1 MSADVLL
8 LDSGKLQLQFIG
20 LTIQAAF
27 QDGFDALVGTGSK
40 TQCSAA
46 GIDGTN
52 WTQRQPTRGSNR
64 SSGNRAR
71 QRVPRHPHDQL

>member
-46 GIDGTN
+46 GSF
-52 WTQRQPTRGSNR
+52 QSLLGS
-64 SSGNRAR
+64 GFA
-71 QRVPRHPHDQL
+71 